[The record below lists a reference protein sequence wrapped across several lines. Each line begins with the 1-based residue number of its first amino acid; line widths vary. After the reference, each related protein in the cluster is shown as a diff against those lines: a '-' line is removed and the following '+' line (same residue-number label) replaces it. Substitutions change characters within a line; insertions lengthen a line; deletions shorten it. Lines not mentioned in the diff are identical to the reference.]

1 MQEKIEIEID
11 AIIAAIIDGEDVQD
25 RLTVLS
31 EAIAAR
37 DGHSDAIIFLGP
49 HNVRA

>member
-31 EAIAAR
+31 EAIEVR
-37 DGHSDAIIFLGP
+37 DGRSDAIVILEP